1 MVATRSEFFFL
12 AHFSTD
18 AQIAFYSIAYSSV
31 AALTL
36 IPKSLASSTT
46 PAFATLFG
54 AGALERMRTGYSRSL
69 RLLLLVTL
77 PLTAAGFTLGP
88 ELIEEVYGR
97 DYAGAGGPVRI
108 MLVAFPVIAL
118 AALAEALLSGFGKVR
133 LLIVAYAVAAVADVA
148 FAAGLIPVL
157 EARGAAIAN
166 AVGQGTFAVLLL
178 VFARRLVWPVD
189 WRPRVFARVLAM
201 SVLAG
206 LAGWAVVN
214 RSTASRGSR
223 SQRVPSWAP
232 SCCSPRRCTS

>member
-1 MVATRSEFFFL
+1 MRS
-12 AHFSTD
+12 
-18 AQIAFYSIAYSSV
+18 
-31 AALTL
+31 
-36 IPKSLASSTT
+36 
-46 PAFATLFG
+46 
-54 AGALERMRTGYSRSL
+54 GYSRSL

-77 PLTAAGFTLGP
+77 PLTAAGLTLGP

-148 FAAGLIPVL
+148 FAAALIPVL

-189 WRPRVFARVLAM
+189 WRPRVFVRVLAM

-206 LAGWAVVN
+206 LAGWAVVESLDGFPGIALAAGAELGAFLLLAPTL
-214 RSTASRGSR
+214 RIVSADDAK
-223 SQRVPSWAP
+223 WAEQAIGGLLGRLIRL
-232 SCCSPRRCTS
+232 CAPR